1 MTTSPAKWGHST
13 DMYKW
18 SLTWFCAKQEL
29 STCVL
34 VCECVYI
41 QCMDS
46 KETYAYV
53 HQDKDQ
59 EHQLQT
65 ANNI

>member
-1 MTTSPAKWGHST
+1 
-13 DMYKW
+13 MYKL

-34 VCECVYI
+34 VCKCVYI

-46 KETYAYV
+46 KEIYAYV